1 MARDYRSLKSETIAN
16 TKKEKESI
24 LAQVAYFTLPCGLA
38 HGAGGDDPPQQGLAK
53 LIREERLVFAAQD
66 VISQPRVCHS
76 TTMAAFV
83 H

>member
-1 MARDYRSLKSETIAN
+1 M
-16 TKKEKESI
+16 
-24 LAQVAYFTLPCGLA
+24 AQVATIPRSKDGQI
-38 HGAGGDDPPQQGLAK
+38 DK
-53 LIREERLVFAAQD
+53 RRKLVFAAQD